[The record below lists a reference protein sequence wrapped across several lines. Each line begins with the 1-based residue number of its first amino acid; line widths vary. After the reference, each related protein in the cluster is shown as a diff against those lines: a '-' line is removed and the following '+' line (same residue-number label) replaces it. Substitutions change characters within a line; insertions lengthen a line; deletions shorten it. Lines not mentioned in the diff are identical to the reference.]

1 MGFDEASAAVVDY
14 LKSVLPL
21 GFWAVTRYD
30 GVRQLYLEVRDDAYG
45 LGPGGSH
52 LWTDSMCIDMVT
64 GRAPSIAPDAMTV
77 PDYAA
82 AGIAAQIDIGAYIG
96 IPIVQA
102 NGELFGTLCGLDPA
116 AQSDQLMLHAPWL
129 EILGMLLSVIL
140 DADLERTRQARAR
153 ERAEMAAE
161 SDPLTGLFNRR
172 DWDRCMANEE
182 SRSRRFGDPGAV
194 VVIDLDSLKA
204 VNATLGQAAGH
215 ELIKAAGR
223 VLLETVSDSDI
234 VARLGGGEFGVI
246 ASNVVPEQCE
256 HLVDRIVTGFEQAG
270 VSGSIGHAPHTIAG
284 GFSGAFADA
293 VAAMYE
299 QKLRRQA
306 YAIAS

>member
-1 MGFDEASAAVVDY
+1 
-14 LKSVLPL
+14 
-21 GFWAVTRYD
+21 
-30 GVRQLYLEVRDDAYG
+30 
-45 LGPGGSH
+45 
-52 LWTDSMCIDMVT
+52 
-64 GRAPSIAPDAMTV
+64 
-77 PDYAA
+77 
-82 AGIAAQIDIGAYIG
+82 
-96 IPIVQA
+96 
-102 NGELFGTLCGLDPA
+102 
-116 AQSDQLMLHAPWL
+116 
-129 EILGMLLSVIL
+129 MLLSVIL

-172 DWDRCMANEE
+172 DWDRYMANEE

-194 VVIDLDSLKA
+194 VVIELDSLKA

-223 VLLETVSDSDI
+223 VLLDTVSGSDI

-246 ASNVVPEQCE
+246 ASKVVPEQCE

-270 VSGSIGHAPHTIAG
+270 VSGSIGHLPYTIAA
-284 GFSGAFADA
+284 GFLGAFADA
-293 VAAMYE
+293 GAAMYE

>member
-30 GVRQLYLEVRDDAYG
+30 GVRQLSLEVRGDAYG

-64 GRAPSIAPDAMTV
+64 GRAPSIAPDAMAV

-140 DADLERTRQARAR
+140 DADLERTRQART
-153 ERAEMAAE
+153 RA
-161 SDPLTGLFNRR
+161 SR
-172 DWDRCMANEE
+172 DGC
-182 SRSRRFGDPGAV
+182 
-194 VVIDLDSLKA
+194 
-204 VNATLGQAAGH
+204 
-215 ELIKAAGR
+215 R
-223 VLLETVSDSDI
+223 VRPAHWI
-234 VARLGGGEFGVI
+234 VQSARLGSLHGE
-246 ASNVVPEQCE
+246 
-256 HLVDRIVTGFEQAG
+256 RRVTQ
-270 VSGSIGHAPHTIAG
+270 P
-284 GFSGAFADA
+284 A
-293 VAAMYE
+293 V
-299 QKLRRQA
+299 R
-306 YAIAS
+306 